1 MNAECRAILSY
12 AKLHQIVGQMLTFLS
27 ELDVLLAAAIPGQ
40 YAKKE
45 LIRKFSVDLQELMT
59 RESLENDKKVLTDR
73 MFEFTQ
79 KVDEIAQKVDK
90 IAEKVDETVQK
101 VDETAQK
108 VVETAQKVDETA
120 CKIDEMKALVGP
132 SDLTVTFA
140 KVILD
145 KTKQFVGRG
154 WLFQQVEEYAK
165 RVDTAR
171 ALLILAAA
179 GTGKSSVL
187 AKMVKDE
194 SLEVHK
200 RILSFHFCDKSH
212 ADTLDVGLFVRHLL
226 LSLQQ
231 HALIGEQFR
240 DGLHGLEKEEKQY
253 MDQMVSQGKG
263 VDASACLK
271 IVLKVLNR
279 IKRDAFTDVED
290 GHMLLVVDSLDES
303 LHVESTGTGKALSIA
318 ALLYNNL
325 SHFPSWLRLLASSRY
340 DPVAYGDFRRTVP
353 IPSEEIYLDNAN
365 ESSEED
371 INLYV
376 QQQLQ
381 VLEVNFQTEAEKEEA
396 ARSIVV
402 SSRCNFLYVEL
413 LFEEMKVDKS
423 KISNSA
429 MMIPRKLEDLFEGM
443 LQRACEQISVGRQL
457 SHHEAYQLLGIIIS
471 SSEPLDEGMLIGAL
485 QWIYPDE
492 ANMPDRGKRRFK
504 ELLRHLSPFLKEE
517 KKRGNTFFQIYHE
530 SIRDWL
536 VTQKSE
542 CWDARQGHAALFVL
556 FARVTWLLDKTT
568 EVKSSSSSSSLGGDS
583 EAVRQMLDR
592 FTR

>member
-1 MNAECRAILSY
+1 VFNS
-12 AKLHQIVGQMLTFLS
+12 
-27 ELDVLLAAAIPGQ
+27 
-40 YAKKE
+40 
-45 LIRKFSVDLQELMT
+45 
-59 RESLENDKKVLTDR
+59 
-73 MFEFTQ
+73 
-79 KVDEIAQKVDK
+79 
-90 IAEKVDETVQK
+90 
-101 VDETAQK
+101 
-108 VVETAQKVDETA
+108 
-120 CKIDEMKALVGP
+120 
-132 SDLTVTFA
+132 
-140 KVILD
+140 
-145 KTKQFVGRG
+145 
-154 WLFQQVEEYAK
+154 
-165 RVDTAR
+165 
-171 ALLILAAA
+171 
-179 GTGKSSVL
+179 
-187 AKMVKDE
+187 
-194 SLEVHK
+194 
-200 RILSFHFCDKSH
+200 
-212 ADTLDVGLFVRHLL
+212 
-226 LSLQQ
+226 
-231 HALIGEQFR
+231 
-240 DGLHGLEKEEKQY
+240 
-253 MDQMVSQGKG
+253 
-263 VDASACLK
+263 
-271 IVLKVLNR
+271 

-325 SHFPSWLRLLASSRY
+325 SHVPSWLRLLASSRY
-340 DPVAYGDFRRTVP
+340 DPGACGDFRRTVP

-381 VLEVNFQTEAEKEEA
+381 ELEVNFQTEAEKEEA

-423 KISNSA
+423 KISNA
-429 MMIPRKLEDLFEGM
+429 GMMIPRKLEDLFEGM

-471 SSEPLDEGMLIGAL
+471 SSEPLDEGMLIDSL

-492 ANMPDRGKRRFK
+492 ANMADRGTRRFK

-556 FARVTWLLDKTT
+556 FARVTWTLDKIT
-568 EVKSSSSSSSLGGDS
+568 EVKSISSSSSSSSSSSLSSFGGDS
-583 EAVRQMLDR
+583 EAVRQVLDR